1 MFTDKVFCI
10 QICQQPIRGKRL
22 VVKEERV
29 NYRDDCE
36 EKLEVGDNYV
46 KISPEVLLRRTEQRL
61 CADSGTGQMRDER
74 MEFRDKK
81 RSREIC

>member
-1 MFTDKVFCI
+1 MFTDIVFCV
-10 QICQQPIRGKRL
+10 QICQEPIRGKRL
-22 VVKEERV
+22 FVKEERV

-36 EKLEVGDNYV
+36 EKLEVWDNYV
-46 KISPEVLLRRTEQRL
+46 EISPEVLLRRTEQRL
-61 CADSGTGQMRDER
+61 CADSGTRQMRDER